1 MDYIL
6 IILPFIFIGLALWL
20 VHSRY
25 NLILNDKNLVKQPLF
40 WASIVAPLALFLY
53 FGFFSWNGHNPQL
66 DSNGLTNF
74 YNISKIPLLFLAS
87 SVPLA
92 AMVSNLHRTIQ
103 TEAQI
108 IETKKKNTNDLYYS
122 HFKFYTE
129 AFSKIPTYEFELSDS
144 KKEVHLSHH
153 FNLYRLIFPN
163 YNLNENATT
172 DVNDDFFVE
181 LLSLWENV
189 NELLNE
195 HNAEYEFYL
204 KNKTTYYFPT
214 LPKIINKIEVTV
226 ISICKKL
233 AISGYHYPL
242 SAIYIY
248 GPSSINPPANTVLH
262 SSFFNHKD
270 MCETIES
277 IANIY
282 SRLVDIINP
291 TIINH
296 ISTSTD
302 GPLDKQ
308 VWLAFKLFTSLDQ
321 VKHSLSMEYNE
332 PKFQP

>member
-6 IILPFIFIGLALWL
+6 IILPFVLIGLALWF

-25 NLILNDKNLVKQPLF
+25 NLILNADNLVRQPLF

-53 FGFFSWNGHNPQL
+53 FGFFSWSGHNPQL

-103 TEAQI
+103 TETQI
-108 IETKKKNTNDLYYS
+108 IETKKKNISDLYYS

-129 AFSKIPTYEFELSDS
+129 SFSKVPTYKLELSNL

-163 YNLNENATT
+163 YNPTENATT
-172 DVNDDFFVE
+172 EVNHNYFDDLF
-181 LLSLWENV
+181 SLWDNV
-189 NELLNE
+189 NELLKQ
-195 HNAEYEFYL
+195 HNSEYNNYL
-204 KNKTTYYFPT
+204 KNKNSYNFPN
-214 LPKIINKIEVTV
+214 LPEIINKIEITV

-233 AISGYHYPL
+233 AISGYHYPQ
-242 SAIYIY
+242 SAIYFY
-248 GPSSINPPANTVLH
+248 GPSSINPPANIVLH

-291 TIINH
+291 TIRNQIK
-296 ISTSTD
+296 IPTD

-308 VWLAFKLFTSLDQ
+308 VWLNFKLFTSLDQ
-321 VKHSLSMEYNE
+321 VKHSFSMEYNE
-332 PKFQP
+332 PTFLP

>member
-6 IILPFIFIGLALWL
+6 IILPFILIGLVLWV

-129 AFSKIPTYEFELSDS
+129 SFSKIPTYEFELSNS

-163 YNLNENATT
+163 YNPTENATT
-172 DVNDDFFVE
+172 DVNHDFFDE
-181 LLSLWENV
+181 LFSLWGNV

-204 KNKTTYYFPT
+204 KNKTTYNFPA

-242 SAIYIY
+242 SAIYFY
-248 GPSSINPPANTVLH
+248 GPSSINPPANIVLH

-291 TIINH
+291 TMKNH
-296 ISTSTD
+296 ISISID

-321 VKHSLSMEYNE
+321 VKHSYSMEYNE
-332 PKFQP
+332 PKFLP